1 MPSLVDSI
9 GNLIAGIF
17 NTITAA
23 LGSILAVFQGILN
36 AILGVISTAFA
47 AVGTAISGLAQT
59 FEGLTKF
66 LLSKYPSLYHV
77 CHVLTSAGNIVVI
90 GGLIGA
96 FFLYSFIQQ
105 RNGRPVTTNKKIN

>member
-1 MPSLVDSI
+1 MPSFLDSI

-23 LGSILAVFQGILN
+23 LGSILAVFQGIFN

-47 AVGTAISGLAQT
+47 AVGTAISGLFQT

-66 LLSKYPSLYHV
+66 LLS
-77 CHVLTSAGNIVVI
+77 NIVVI
-90 GGLIGA
+90 GALIGA
-96 FFLYSFIQQ
+96 FFLYSLYQQ